1 MPDDYFSDLAA
12 PSTAQESPRRRD
24 RDPST
29 KKDESRE
36 EQTGL
41 LSKSFFMGKD
51 LDVDKKC
58 EIRIVRIY
66 DDEVEVEYVPHKKD
80 GKNKS
85 QREESEDSMSAYAS

>member
-1 MPDDYFSDLAA
+1 MPDDYFSDLAS
-12 PSTAQESPRRRD
+12 PTTAQEPARERE
-24 RDPST
+24 PST

-41 LSKSFFMGKD
+41 LAKSFFMGKD

-80 GKNKS
+80 GKKKS
-85 QREESEDSMSAYAS
+85 QKEESEDSMSAYAS